1 MPKLSY
7 IPTKGYKS
15 INENVLPLTK
25 GQYKLMPIAVSEKS
39 KANGKGSVQVR
50 VLRPDGTPSEKNSD
64 IKTWL
69 DATFVGF
76 KEENGE
82 AVFYNEYIAD
92 FAVGAGFTKCVPVLT
107 TEEEEK
113 AKADADKKTKSKK

>member
-1 MPKLSY
+1 MHKLSY
-7 IPTKGYKS
+7 IPTEGYKS
-15 INENVLPLTK
+15 FNENVLPLAK
-25 GQYKLMPIAVSEKS
+25 GQYKLIPIAVSEKS

-50 VLRPDGTPSEKNSD
+50 VLRPDGTPSIENSD

-82 AVFYNEYIAD
+82 AVFHDEYIAT
-92 FAVGAGFTKCVPVLT
+92 FAEGAGFIKCKP
-107 TEEEEK
+107 
-113 AKADADKKTKSKK
+113 A

>member
-1 MPKLSY
+1 MHKLSY
-7 IPTKGYKS
+7 IPTEGYKS
-15 INENVLPLTK
+15 INENVLPLAK
-25 GQYKLMPIAVSEKS
+25 GQYKLIPIAVSEKS

-50 VLRPDGTPSEKNSD
+50 VLRPDGTPSVENSD

-82 AVFYNEYIAD
+82 AVFHDEYIAD
-92 FAVGAGFTKCVPVLT
+92 FAEGAGFVTCKP
-107 TEEEEK
+107 
-113 AKADADKKTKSKK
+113 A